1 MRSHLKPLQSEF
13 HPDSSERKQ
22 QKPGNLFEKH
32 YPSHARREDIHR
44 DFIALQQELRSV
56 LPDVRVIK
64 EDIDASL
71 ARLQFDAPA
80 SSEKLLEQVLIR
92 RRFIKLA

>member
-13 HPDSSERKQ
+13 HPDSSEKRQRK
-22 QKPGNLFEKH
+22 PENLFEKQ
-32 YPSHARREDIHR
+32 YPSYARREDIHR

-56 LPDVRVIK
+56 LPEVRVIK

-71 ARLQFDAPA
+71 ARLQFDAPPA
-80 SSEKLLEQVLIR
+80 SEKLLEHVLIR
-92 RRFIKLA
+92 RRFVKLA